1 MRLGIRPIIDFA
13 FKKTFGDPNNRLA
26 LISLLNAILELPI
39 PILDVKIENPFQYQD
54 FLDDK
59 LSILDVKA
67 TDLAGTIFHI
77 EMQLSVTTGLTKRLV
92 FYGCELYAGQL
103 SQGED
108 YTCLRP
114 VYSISILNEFLFGQE
129 AAGHHRFRLAD
140 IENKRVLEN
149 TFEIHLLELP
159 RYTLSEADL
168 CRATPVERWVF
179 LLRYAQDYDAQTLR
193 KLFPEVGFSQ
203 AIDTFETISLKT
215 EDRQMY
221 DTRDKAA
228 RDRLWLMNGAIKEA
242 ENKGREEG
250 KLTGIIQTCRSILGM
265 SDMGQEVFDRTSV
278 EELRTMASE
287 LQALVRGR
295 SSGK

>member
-1 MRLGIRPIIDFA
+1 
-13 FKKTFGDPNNRLA
+13 
-26 LISLLNAILELPI
+26 
-39 PILDVKIENPFQYQD
+39 
-54 FLDDK
+54 
-59 LSILDVKA
+59 
-67 TDLAGTIFHI
+67 
-77 EMQLSVTTGLTKRLV
+77 MQLSVTTGLTKRLV

-114 VYSISILNEFLFGQE
+114 VYSISILNEFLFGQD

-140 IENKRVLEN
+140 MENKRVLEN
-149 TFEIHLLELP
+149 TLEIHLLELP
-159 RYTLSEADL
+159 RYNLSEADL
-168 CRATPVERWVF
+168 GTATPVERWVF

-228 RDRLWLMNGAIKEA
+228 RDRLWLMNGAMKEA

-250 KLTGIIQTCRSILGM
+250 REEGRLTGIIQTCRSILGM
-265 SDMGQEVFDRTSV
+265 SEIGQEVFDGTSV
-278 EELRTMASE
+278 EELRMMASE
-287 LQALVRGR
+287 LQALLRGR
-295 SSGK
+295 SSGN